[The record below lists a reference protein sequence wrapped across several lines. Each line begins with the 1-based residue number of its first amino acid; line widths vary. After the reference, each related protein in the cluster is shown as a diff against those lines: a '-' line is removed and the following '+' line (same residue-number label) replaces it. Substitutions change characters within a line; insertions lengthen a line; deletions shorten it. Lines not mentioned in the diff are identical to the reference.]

1 MPPRM
6 GAWQPE
12 RLRYGAA
19 TKSQRVAEE
28 FPERKP
34 SKAKPDA
41 YLLGPQPNPLYPPV
55 GDFADY
61 QLVRVP
67 AIDLVGG
74 AEPAEHRAVQLQ
86 PVDFTAFHG
95 IGFVGVG
102 AIQIL
107 VRPGPN
113 ADRPRGAYIGD
124 LALKAALVIEDLN
137 PAVAAIRY
145 VHVAARIGGD
155 GERQVD
161 LARSRPARAPGLEET
176 PVTVEL
182 RDSRVAVSV
191 GHEDVARRIPCD
203 IAGPV
208 EGVARDARARV
219 GAAAAATGVGDGF
232 GLAAQRLHDAAFGRE
247 LDHHVGAAVHHPD
260 MVVGIHAHGLCEQKA
275 IHALTDFAHELARAV
290 ELEQARTAV
299 REGARRAPRGVG
311 AA

>member
-19 TKSQRVAEE
+19 TKSQRVAEG

-61 QLVRVP
+61 QLVRIA
-67 AIDLVGG
+67 AIDLVDG
-74 AEPAEHRAVQLQ
+74 AEFLKQLPRGAELAEHRAVQLQ

-107 VRPGPN
+107 VRPGRD

-145 VHVAARIGGD
+145 VHVAARIDGD
-155 GERQVD
+155 GERQVE
-161 LARSRPARAPGLEET
+161 LALSRPARAPGLEET
-176 PVTVEL
+176 PVTVEF
-182 RDSRVAVSV
+182 RDARVAESI

-208 EGVARDARARV
+208 EDGWEWVDGEGYAPNRPPWRWRGLVRV
-219 GAAAAATGVGDGF
+219 CIPAGQPACPLLGAWSPIVT
-232 GLAAQRLHDAAFGRE
+232 R
-247 LDHHVGAAVHHPD
+247 
-260 MVVGIHAHGLCEQKA
+260 
-275 IHALTDFAHELARAV
+275 
-290 ELEQARTAV
+290 
-299 REGARRAPRGVG
+299 
-311 AA
+311 